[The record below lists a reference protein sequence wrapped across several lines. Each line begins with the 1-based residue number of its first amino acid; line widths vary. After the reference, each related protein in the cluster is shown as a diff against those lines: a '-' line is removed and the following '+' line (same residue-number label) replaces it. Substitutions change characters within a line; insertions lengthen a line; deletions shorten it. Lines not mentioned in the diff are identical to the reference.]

1 MASALPSL
9 FVALAGLC
17 LALVL
22 FQLWQSL
29 RILLARGKALRLTS
43 APGHAHAGREALL
56 REKDELLTAIR
67 DVRSE
72 HDLGKLS
79 AADSQQL
86 EQRYRTRAR
95 DVLRNLDEQLAPYRE
110 RARALLEETP
120 PGAGDAARAGE
131 SNPAQAAAE
140 KSAGE
145 SKPARAAGEKERLK
159 CAACGSSNDTDAV
172 FCKKCGARV
181 AAGADS

>member
-9 FVALAGLC
+9 FVALAGVC

-29 RILLARGKALRLTS
+29 RVLLARSKAPRLTS
-43 APGHAHAGREALL
+43 GPSHAGRAALM

-72 HDLGKLS
+72 HELGKLS

-86 EQRYRTRAR
+86 EQRYRVRAR
-95 DVLRNLDEQLAPYRE
+95 EVLRHLDEQLAPHRE
-110 RARALLEETP
+110 RARAMLEEAVPSGSVTASAASG
-120 PGAGDAARAGE
+120 PGG
-131 SNPAQAAAE
+131 AQAAPGDSDRV
-140 KSAGE
+140 KC
-145 SKPARAAGEKERLK
+145 SK
-159 CAACGSSNDTDAV
+159 CGSNNDPDAV

-181 AAGADS
+181 AAGDNS